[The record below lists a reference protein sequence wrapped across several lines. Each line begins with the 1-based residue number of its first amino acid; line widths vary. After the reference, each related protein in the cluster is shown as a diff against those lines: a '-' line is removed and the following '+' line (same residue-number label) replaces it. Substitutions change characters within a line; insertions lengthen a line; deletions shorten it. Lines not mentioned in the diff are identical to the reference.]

1 MAVEV
6 AVTAVVVDAAATAE
20 VVGVVDAEAATTVTK
35 MAILLANVLRED
47 NKVEVAEVTTTA
59 IRQENKTLLGILMTK
74 KNEKWKKPSMNRL
87 EDSFRCQANINFGL
101 SDAVYY
107 YLQLSLNVFL
117 MLYKSP
123 RRCHR
128 CHYVSF
134 ASKEVEV
141 RKESKT

>member
-1 MAVEV
+1 
-6 AVTAVVVDAAATAE
+6 
-20 VVGVVDAEAATTVTK
+20 
-35 MAILLANVLRED
+35 
-47 NKVEVAEVTTTA
+47 
-59 IRQENKTLLGILMTK
+59 
-74 KNEKWKKPSMNRL
+74 MNRL